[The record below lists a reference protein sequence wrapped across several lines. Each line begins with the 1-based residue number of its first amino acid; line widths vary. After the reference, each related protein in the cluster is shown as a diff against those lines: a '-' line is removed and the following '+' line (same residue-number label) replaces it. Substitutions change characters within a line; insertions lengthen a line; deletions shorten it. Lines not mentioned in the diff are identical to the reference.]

1 MTMNKK
7 YTIDILQE
15 LVGDKY
21 IILDNSISSLKNGVT
36 AINQEGYKVIL
47 YRDNIINNKIPETF
61 HKSNPYTI
69 DNIKLFLTNNNIDLS
84 LLSVSYVSN
93 TDNMIWKCRCGKEFL
108 ANWASI
114 KSGKRLCNEC
124 SKIEKGLN
132 SRVDNKLILDE
143 INQRG
148 FILCSELT
156 QDKCVS
162 QSYIHIKDNDG
173 YHYNISWHTFYNQH
187 KNPLKFH
194 KNNPYTIDNINNYLS
209 KERNSEYYCVDTK
222 YVGNDVDMKFI
233 HTSCG
238 TEFYATLIEMQGK
251 WVISKKYKY
260 YKQCPKC
267 KQTRIESVHAS
278 VLKQVFM
285 HEYPDTILEDKSC
298 INPKTNKPLPTDI
311 VNHRLKIAVE
321 IQSSYHDE
329 YDQKIIDKFKKD
341 YWISLGY
348 SFFDPDIRDY
358 TIIELVN
365 IFFDNIKTIPNY
377 VDYNWSNITNFT
389 KVQEFVDKGYT
400 IKEIS
405 ELMDIPRET
414 ISGLVRDKKVIL
426 PKGYYE
432 KVKNIKPII
441 RLSTNNEFI
450 ARYPTLKSITNDN
463 FATGTVERVLY
474 KKQSFAYNS
483 FWLYESDYLSGNY
496 SIPKVKDDK
505 YLQSVAKYDINNNF
519 IHSYDSIYEAEK
531 DSVSTRGEILRVAN
545 GNRKSSHKEKWKFIV
560 TS

>member
-1 MTMNKK
+1 MNKK
-7 YTIDILQE
+7 YTIDILQK

-21 IILDNSISSLKNGVT
+21 IILDNSISSLKNGIT

-47 YRDNIINNKIPETF
+47 YRDNIINNNIPETF
-61 HKSNPYTI
+61 HKS
-69 DNIKLFLTNNNIDLS
+69 
-84 LLSVSYVSN
+84 
-93 TDNMIWKCRCGKEFL
+93 
-108 ANWASI
+108 
-114 KSGKRLCNEC
+114 
-124 SKIEKGLN
+124 
-132 SRVDNKLILDE
+132 
-143 INQRG
+143 
-148 FILCSELT
+148 
-156 QDKCVS
+156 
-162 QSYIHIKDNDG
+162 
-173 YHYNISWHTFYNQH
+173 
-187 KNPLKFH
+187 
-194 KNNPYTIDNINNYLS
+194 NPYTIDNINNYLS

-329 YDQKIIDKFKKD
+329 YSKKIIDKFKKD

>member
-1 MTMNKK
+1 
-7 YTIDILQE
+7 
-15 LVGDKY
+15 
-21 IILDNSISSLKNGVT
+21 
-36 AINQEGYKVIL
+36 
-47 YRDNIINNKIPETF
+47 
-61 HKSNPYTI
+61 
-69 DNIKLFLTNNNIDLS
+69 
-84 LLSVSYVSN
+84 
-93 TDNMIWKCRCGKEFL
+93 
-108 ANWASI
+108 
-114 KSGKRLCNEC
+114 
-124 SKIEKGLN
+124 
-132 SRVDNKLILDE
+132 
-143 INQRG
+143 
-148 FILCSELT
+148 
-156 QDKCVS
+156 
-162 QSYIHIKDNDG
+162 
-173 YHYNISWHTFYNQH
+173 
-187 KNPLKFH
+187 
-194 KNNPYTIDNINNYLS
+194 
-209 KERNSEYYCVDTK
+209 
-222 YVGNDVDMKFI
+222 
-233 HTSCG
+233 
-238 TEFYATLIEMQGK
+238 
-251 WVISKKYKY
+251 
-260 YKQCPKC
+260 
-267 KQTRIESVHAS
+267 
-278 VLKQVFM
+278 M

-329 YDQKIIDKFKKD
+329 YSKKIIDKFKKD